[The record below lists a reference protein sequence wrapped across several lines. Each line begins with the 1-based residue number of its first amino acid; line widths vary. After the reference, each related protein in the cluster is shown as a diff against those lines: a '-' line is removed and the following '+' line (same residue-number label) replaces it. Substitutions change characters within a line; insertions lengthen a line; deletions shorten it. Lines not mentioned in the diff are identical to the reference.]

1 MVTPLLPKCGEGSAV
16 VSRPP
21 SNGTR
26 LRGPD
31 HVFFDFVARSRRGHL
46 KRDTGSVPTPRQ
58 GRVSVTIAAPPQLVY
73 DLIADIPRTG
83 EWSPECY
90 RCEWLDGATA
100 AAVGARFRGYN
111 RLGRYRWE
119 RTAIITA
126 AEPGRELSFVTVDDR
141 TRREETR
148 WQYTMEPSPPGTLFT
163 ESFQF
168 LWCPTLDRVLEL
180 LMPRGRQVERG
191 MKETLRRLKLAAE
204 AHQATNPG

>member
-1 MVTPLLPKCGEGSAV
+1 M
-16 VSRPP
+16 
-21 SNGTR
+21 
-26 LRGPD
+26 
-31 HVFFDFVARSRRGHL
+31 
-46 KRDTGSVPTPRQ
+46 PTPQQ
-58 GRVSVTIAAPPQLVY
+58 GRFSVNIAAPPQLVY
-73 DLIADIPRTG
+73 DLIADIARMG

-126 AEPGRELSFVTVDDR
+126 AEPGRELAFVTVDDR
-141 TRREETR
+141 TGREETR
-148 WQYTMEPSPPGTLFT
+148 WLYTMEPSPSGTLLS

-168 LWCPTLDRVLEL
+168 LWCSTLDRVMEL
-180 LMPRGRQVERG
+180 LLPRGRQVERG